1 MIHQMST
8 TTTVRDE
15 YVLTCTCG
23 IQFIGDK
30 DGIIRNMVFHQEEA
44 AAERKAE
51 RSKDKV

>member
-8 TTTVRDE
+8 STTVKDE

-30 DGIIRNMVFHQEEA
+30 DGVIRNMIFHQNEI
-44 AAERKAE
+44 
-51 RSKDKV
+51 SKNVARRDSIVK